1 MKLLI
6 YVELFLTVTVCSCV
20 GHLLANDANSL
31 RCSANVDTPGTTFPK
46 GDIILEVGSNL
57 TIYCILNETHPLA
70 VNRNA
75 SHLLFYNRTER
86 VSMDH
91 ITILNETTIQ
101 LHMTDVKKSKSM
113 FYCKLRDSSNSEKGV
128 CLNTVMIDTKP
139 QPVTDFSCVSYN
151 WQNLSCTWKNPL
163 YYVRTKY
170 DLKFRL
176 GGPGASKKMYISCPK
191 KTATDESCLWDLTTD
206 PMYKQQDKEYFFYI
220 HGYNQFGHW
229 YQKDIQFHHFQR
241 VLPSP
246 PVNLKV
252 LNKTA
257 HSVTISW
264 EPMLPMQVF
273 PGGLVHKVEYQSM
286 YKNVWE
292 QVDTSMLPERL
303 EGPKVFTITINNLS
317 YANTLYDIRV
327 CMKSAK
333 AQAGEQLWSL
343 PSNITFRTL
352 PTEPDYPPKT
362 DVGSF
367 QIEKGKLGKR
377 NVYIY
382 WQQLPEY
389 HNNGANFSY
398 VVTLVNPNTNLEVP
412 LKPSEQSKTY
422 AKFNDLEDM
431 EYTFKIYSTN
441 SEGRS
446 SSSEV
451 TVPQKNHLLPEPI
464 SFTKIAYEKQTY
476 ELSWIPPKMA
486 EFSFVDYT
494 LFWCANDRDRP
505 YQCTGFLNWIHIP
518 GDSIAQNITVPDDKI
533 YQFAISMN
541 MGSTSSGMVWSLC
554 TVIHNRF
561 SSKMNNVYIR
571 HVGSSSIVVAWQ
583 LECSDRVGVI
593 KGFIVRYC
601 PVWSIS
607 TECGEKEL
615 SLETND
621 STATELNVTGLRS
634 YTVYKL
640 SVAVLTTDGPG
651 EPSEPVYNTTY
662 ASAPSRPPEIKSV
675 QDITNTSAN
684 VTWQKP
690 SVAERNGNIV
700 EYQICFNSTN
710 SNTICITDPEKFG
723 SSQSA
728 VINNLDAFTIYTV
741 KIRAFTN
748 AWSANSTGIE
758 FLTHIGN
765 PEKMS
770 QPRAEFVNATAT
782 HIIWDPPK
790 KPNGPLQGYQIKIN
804 YFNGKSQHLNEVCS
818 NRNETCSA
826 LVVLTQPLKCEDHRP
841 NVQIRAYNVI
851 VDENGEH
858 IKIYGPWSDSDYL
871 MCTNYAVGLQ
881 GTILFALLLSMFLL
895 PLIYYLG
902 KKMYEMFKKSSELA
916 VKLPPGLDIDT
927 KDTKS
932 HFTSQPWIP
941 ADYNDIKPPLPADEE
956 YLIRP
961 TRTPNRS
968 ESENDSEQVSL
979 GSGDTQSSEC
989 HQASSTSAGSEL
1001 EVNSTAS
1008 TPPMQAYKAHNVK
1021 SNAEKSAAALL
1032 SKMSMTM
1039 SEQPEVKPNESNLSY
1054 VIIGTNNAII
1064 PKPSST
1070 SPTVED
1076 QDSSL
1081 EEEDDSLGTN
1091 FLPHLDRGMLTPAQL
1106 LNEKLLSEL
1115 TYPPAPEQGNYHKY
1129 GESCLPMFQ
1138 KPTYPQAE
1146 DNRVSS
1152 MKNLVI
1158 STKPNTPTSVT
1169 TTTCTSGYQ
1178 PLPLTSSKPIEQKP
1192 TSPVLPPVSAIVIN
1206 KGSSGYVTVSN
1217 ASVEPHNCV

>member
-1 MKLLI
+1 
-6 YVELFLTVTVCSCV
+6 
-20 GHLLANDANSL
+20 
-31 RCSANVDTPGTTFPK
+31 
-46 GDIILEVGSNL
+46 
-57 TIYCILNETHPLA
+57 
-70 VNRNA
+70 
-75 SHLLFYNRTER
+75 
-86 VSMDH
+86 
-91 ITILNETTIQ
+91 
-101 LHMTDVKKSKSM
+101 
-113 FYCKLRDSSNSEKGV
+113 
-128 CLNTVMIDTKP
+128 
-139 QPVTDFSCVSYN
+139 
-151 WQNLSCTWKNPL
+151 
-163 YYVRTKY
+163 
-170 DLKFRL
+170 
-176 GGPGASKKMYISCPK
+176 
-191 KTATDESCLWDLTTD
+191 
-206 PMYKQQDKEYFFYI
+206 
-220 HGYNQFGHW
+220 
-229 YQKDIQFHHFQR
+229 
-241 VLPSP
+241 
-246 PVNLKV
+246 
-252 LNKTA
+252 
-257 HSVTISW
+257 
-264 EPMLPMQVF
+264 MLPMQVF

-286 YKNVWE
+286 YKKVWE

-317 YANTLYDIRV
+317 DADAHYDIRV

-382 WQQLPEY
+382 WQQLPQY
-389 HNNGANFSY
+389 HYNGANFSY

-486 EFSFVDYT
+486 EFNFVDYT

-700 EYQICFNSTN
+700 EYQICVNSTN

-858 IKIYGPWSDSDYL
+858 IKLYGPWSDSDYL